1 MSTTASIGLN
11 QADYI
16 AINRTESST
25 STAGA
30 SATTTTA
37 TTTEA
42 SSSTNNSQPSP
53 AHTSTNERPSPAAAA
68 LPIASQDSE
77 TLLSGVSDNRRKT
90 VEESESETLV
100 NHKTESAESER
111 GLTTPRGGHVTAG
124 EAAAT
129 KLKSV
134 GVKEGGAAV
143 GSSSSSSKGNRTTS
157 GGGEVQLPAKQA
169 LAVLSNVS

>member
-1 MSTTASIGLN
+1 ME
-11 QADYI
+11 
-16 AINRTESST
+16 ESS
-25 STAGA
+25 
-30 SATTTTA
+30 
-37 TTTEA
+37 
-42 SSSTNNSQPSP
+42 
-53 AHTSTNERPSPAAAA
+53 
-68 LPIASQDSE
+68 
-77 TLLSGVSDNRRKT
+77 
-90 VEESESETLV
+90 SETLV

-111 GLTTPRGGHVTAG
+111 GLTTPLGGHVTAG

-129 KLKSV
+129 KRKGV